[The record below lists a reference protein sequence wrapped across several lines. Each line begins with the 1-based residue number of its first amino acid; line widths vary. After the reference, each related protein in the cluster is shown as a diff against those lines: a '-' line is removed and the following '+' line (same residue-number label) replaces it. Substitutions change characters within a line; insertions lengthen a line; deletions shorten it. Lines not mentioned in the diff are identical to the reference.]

1 MSYELTIGLEIHL
14 KVKSATK
21 LFCRCQNSQDM
32 EMLVPN
38 TNICPVC
45 TGQPG
50 ALPVLSY
57 EPMIK
62 SLLMGRALK
71 CTIHNTSAFDRKSYF
86 YPDLP
91 MGYQIT
97 QFHNPTM
104 TDGQVEFFNE
114 DFSASESVS
123 IQQIQMETDT
133 AKAIHTQ

>member
-1 MSYELTIGLEIHL
+1 MTYELTIGLEIHL

-97 QFHNPTM
+97 QYHRPTM

-114 DFSASESVS
+114 DFSTSETIG